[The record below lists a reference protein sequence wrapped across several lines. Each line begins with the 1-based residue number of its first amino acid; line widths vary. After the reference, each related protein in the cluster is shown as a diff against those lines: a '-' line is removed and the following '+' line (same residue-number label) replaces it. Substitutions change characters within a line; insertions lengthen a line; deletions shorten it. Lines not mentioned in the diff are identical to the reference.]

1 MKKNIKILIILIFV
15 FIISGCTI
23 KSDVV
28 MDVDGKITEKVS
40 VLNSNDTFNS
50 PAYSKEEVIN
60 FAIEEYLPALNF
72 RNYSY
77 ETMVGSKESGASFS
91 NEYNNI
97 CSYFQDTG
105 FNQYVYKHVD
115 CREDDYFITI
125 KNDSDYIPYC
135 GDCSDWPSLNNITL
149 KLTLPVN
156 AEENNADEV
165 DGTTYIWKYDEN
177 TKDKDFY
184 IKISKVSLEE
194 NKRLLEE
201 QERSSELKNKIITIS
216 IIVIFLLALGIVSL
230 VFYKKYK
237 RNKIDYK

>member
-1 MKKNIKILIILIFV
+1 MKKNIKMLIILIFV

-23 KSDVV
+23 RSDIV
-28 MDVDGKITEKVS
+28 MDVDGKVTEKVS

-50 PAYSKEEVIN
+50 PSYSKEEVIN

-77 ETMVGSKESGASFS
+77 ETIVGSKESGARFS
-91 NEYNNI
+91 NEYDNI

-115 CREDDYFITI
+115 CSEDDYFITI

-177 TKDKDFY
+177 SKDKDFY
-184 IKISKVSLEE
+184 IKISKTDLE
-194 NKRLLEE
+194 NNRKLLEE
-201 QERSSELKNKIITIS
+201 QEKRKALKNKIITIS
-216 IIVIFLLALGIVSL
+216 TVIIILLALGIISL

>member
-1 MKKNIKILIILIFV
+1 MKKIKILILLVVLFIL
-15 FIISGCTI
+15 SGC
-23 KSDVV
+23 SAQY
-28 MDVDGKITEKVS
+28 E
-40 VLNSNDTFNS
+40 
-50 PAYSKEEVIN
+50 IN
-60 FAIEEYLPALNF
+60 FASDGTITENLSLNVKNDDLNYYESNSVISYLN
-72 RNYSY
+72 SY
-77 ETMVGSKESGASFS
+77 LDSYDNVLKFGGYDYNISSKK
-91 NEYNNI
+91 NNSI
-97 CSYFQDTG
+97 IKFDR
-105 FNQYVYKHVD
+105 KVD
-115 CREDDYFITI
+115 KLCEVII
-125 KNDSDYIPYC
+125 KNPFYKYIYKDISC
-135 GDCSDWPSLNNITL
+135 KEDKYYYTIENSSKLIMNEAYEGKEFNIKSLNL

-201 QERSSELKNKIITIS
+201 QEKSSKLKNKIITIS
-216 IIVIFLLALGIVSL
+216 TVIIILLALGIISL